1 MRPRPGRP
9 TLRAMPVDVWTV
21 TAAAAA
27 TALATGLGALPF
39 AVLRNGM
46 RREWLGVSN
55 AVAAGF
61 MLAASVGLVWQGA
74 GLGPWRVVAG
84 GAAGWTCIVLFRRL
98 IGERGGIEVGRLA
111 GADALKAV
119 VIVAVMTAH
128 SASEG
133 VGVGVSYGGGEHLGV
148 LITLAIAVH
157 NIPEGLAISLVLV
170 PRGLRVRSAAAW
182 SVFSSLPQPLLALPA
197 YLFVEKFKPVLPA
210 GLGFAAGAMV
220 WLVVSEL
227 IPDAREGA
235 SNRAVAGALG
245 LSFAAMMA
253 LQALLLNF

>member
-98 IGERGGIEVGRLA
+98 IGERGGFE
-111 GADALKAV
+111 
-119 VIVAVMTAH
+119 
-128 SASEG
+128 
-133 VGVGVSYGGGEHLGV
+133 
-148 LITLAIAVH
+148 VH

-182 SVFSSLPQPLLALPA
+182 SVFSSLPQPLIAPFA
-197 YLFVEKFKPVLPA
+197 FLFVESFRPVLPA
-210 GLGFAAGAMV
+210 GLGFAAGAMLWMV
-220 WLVVSEL
+220 WREL
-227 IPDAREGA
+227 LPEALEDAPR
-235 SNRAVAGALG
+235 RTLALGGG
-245 LSFAAMMA
+245 LSFAVMLGA
-253 LQALLLNF
+253 QALVFGV